1 VNGALRQAETEV
13 NTRWRAHLIE
23 FEIAQPK
30 AASDQQLKIHI
41 ENIEESQRSEQKT
54 KIIYLRARCYKKEL
68 KCIS

>member
-30 AASDQQLKIHI
+30 AASDQQLKIQI
-41 ENIEESQRSEQKT
+41 ENIEESNRSNQKRRLF
-54 KIIYLRARCYKKEL
+54 IYARVVIKK
-68 KCIS
+68 S